1 MAIEKTLVVL
11 KPDALRRRL
20 VTKILHYLFDEKYG
34 FVLIAGKFIKKAT
47 MEQLDAHLPCNREW
61 VTAMGER
68 AIRRVP
74 DPVPT
79 FGTNDPYAV
88 GTLIR
93 NGCVDYYLSG
103 PLLVLVLLG
112 EDAVQTV
119 RNMLGSAL
127 PSQAA
132 KGTIRGD
139 LGESEEEGAISAT
152 RNLVHASDS
161 PDEARRE
168 IAAWFTGEEIKR
180 IFLVV

>member
-47 MEQLDAHLPCNREW
+47 MEQLDAHLPGNREW

-112 EDAVQTV
+112 EDAATSESRKRKVQSPRRGTWCT
-119 RNMLGSAL
+119 RPIL
-127 PSQAA
+127 PMRHGV
-132 KGTIRGD
+132 K
-139 LGESEEEGAISAT
+139 
-152 RNLVHASDS
+152 
-161 PDEARRE
+161 
-168 IAAWFTGEEIKR
+168 
-180 IFLVV
+180 